1 MMRRILAC
9 MLTIITVVSAVTI
22 CLTHNPATE
31 SSEEYVPFQY
41 IRSMDWDSEDDYLLR
56 QIAMVKGGNVDDKAR
71 TILVTLNRV
80 WRKEYPMSV
89 REVVLMEVDEETL
102 NNTVPDKECT
112 EAMHKIIYDRFDN
125 SMGATEYN
133 KQ

>member
-1 MMRRILAC
+1 MMKRILAC
-9 MLTIITVVSAVTI
+9 VLVIVTVVSAANI
-22 CLTHNPATE
+22 CRTHNSVNE
-31 SSEEYVPFQY
+31 LSEEYVPFQY

-56 QIAMVKGGNVDDKAR
+56 QIAMVKGGNVEDKAR

-102 NNTVPDKECT
+102 SNTVPDKECT
-112 EAMHKIIYDRFDN
+112 EAMHKIIFDRFDN
-125 SMGATEYN
+125 SMGSTEYN
-133 KQ
+133 K